1 MINSFTWGTFYNKHG
16 VPHVIPTY
24 QENVQQPGHKI
35 EMNCNCGPEV
45 RKYPNG
51 IIIVIHR
58 VIH

>member
-1 MINSFTWGTFYNKHG
+1 MKAITWGTFYDRHA

-24 QENVQQPGHKI
+24 QENVPQPGHKI
-35 EMNCNCGPEV
+35 EMNCNCSNEV

-51 IIIVIHR
+51 VIVVIHQ